1 MIPRAA
7 STISRAF
14 RIPAGAGALL
24 GLFVFC
30 GAPLFAVSSTKFTGT
45 LEGIVTDAIG
55 KPQMGATVL
64 LFDRR
69 ERLCE
74 RVVTN
79 EKGSFAFASLM
90 PDVYALRVNL
100 AAFLPAFKNNI
111 LVQAGMR
118 SLLDVNLSSLFS
130 SIQLMPMSP
139 DQGALMTDDWKW
151 VLRTA
156 SSTRPVLR
164 ILPGRRIDDSFPR
177 RTQAAFS
184 DTRGLVKVSAGD
196 AGHISGFGSEADLGT
211 AFAFATS
218 LFGSNQ
224 LQFSGNLGYGSLSGV
239 PSGGFRTTFS
249 HPIGDTNPEISVT
262 MRQLFVPGRG
272 NPGQDN
278 TLPPLRTLSV
288 SFGDKTQIGDSL
300 DLDYGF
306 ELDTVSFTDRLH
318 YFSPYARLTYSLP
331 NADSAQNAK
340 NAKIDFTYTSGNA
353 RPELGLETAQSQGT
367 ELQRDIRSLEV
378 LPRVSL
384 RNRRAQVQRGENY
397 ELGISREFGSR
408 EVRFAAYREAVT
420 NATLTMVSPDGQ
432 FFEGDTLPDLFSNS
446 SVFNAGD
453 YHTIGYTASIIQNV
467 GDNYKLAVIYGS
479 VGVLTPVSNELSS
492 ETPDGLRGLIRASR
506 RDALTM
512 RASGAAPL
520 TGTRFSASYQI
531 SDSRSATPGHIYS
544 TQSNRPEPG
553 LNVYVRQPIPSL
565 FGLPW
570 RMEATADLSNLL
582 AQGYLPIGLS
592 NGRRLLLVQTPRSF
606 RGGVSFTF

>member
-1 MIPRAA
+1 MIPKL
-7 STISRAF
+7 SRTRSRVFPVLAV
-14 RIPAGAGALL
+14 L
-24 GLFVFC
+24 GLLAC
-30 GAPLFAVSSTKFTGT
+30 CAAPSFAISPARITGT
-45 LEGIVTDAIG
+45 LEGVVTDAAG

-90 PDVYALRVNL
+90 PDLYALRVNL
-100 AAFLPAFKNNI
+100 AAFLPAFKDNI

-139 DQGALMTDDWKW
+139 DQGTLMTEDWKW

-164 ILPGRRIDDSFPR
+164 ILPGRRIDGRIDDSQR
-177 RTQAAFS
+177 RTQTAFS
-184 DTRGLVKVSAGD
+184 DTRGLVQVSAGD
-196 AGHISGFGSEADLGT
+196 AGRVSSFGNEADLGT

-224 LQFSGNLGYGSLSGV
+224 LQFSGNLGYGALSGV
-239 PSGGFRTTFS
+239 PSGGFRTTYS

-278 TLPPLRTLSV
+278 TLPPLRTMSV
-288 SFGDKTQIGDSL
+288 SLGDKTQIGDSL

-306 ELDTVSFTDRLH
+306 EMDTVSFTDRLH
-318 YFSPYARLTYSLP
+318 YFSPYARLTYSRP
-331 NADSAQNAK
+331 GSNN
-340 NAKIDFTYTSGNA
+340 NKIDFTYTSGNA
-353 RPELGLETAQSQGT
+353 RPELGMQASEPQGT
-367 ELQRDIRSLEV
+367 ELQRDLRSLEV

-384 RNRRAQVQRGENY
+384 RSGRAQVQRGENY
-397 ELGISREFGSR
+397 EFGISRNFGSR
-408 EVRFAAYREAVT
+408 DVRFAAYRESVT
-420 NATLTMVSPDGQ
+420 NAALTMTSPDGQ

-453 YHTIGYTASIIQNV
+453 YHTIGYTASITQNV
-467 GDNYKLAVIYGS
+467 GDTYKLTVIYGS
-479 VGVLTPVSNELSS
+479 VGVLTPVSNEVASD
-492 ETPDGLRGLIRASR
+492 TPDGLRALIRASR
-506 RDALTM
+506 RDAVTM
-512 RASGAAPL
+512 RASGAAPV

-531 SDSRSATPGHIYS
+531 SDYRSATPGHIYS

-553 LNVYVRQPIPSL
+553 LNVYVRQPIPSV

-582 AQGYLPIGLS
+582 AQGYLPIGFS
-592 NGRRLLLVQTPRSF
+592 DGRRLLLVQTPRSF